1 MPGVCCFFYHSTALC
16 CRIPMGTEWNLKK
29 MLNRSYPVNLNATF
43 LLKSAYLH
51 RTHHHTLLMG
61 NLNATSPELHY
72 CLKYGCIRRWL
83 SLQLRP
89 TVAPPTLPAVLCRQP
104 WPVLQPEC
112 PVAVWR
118 GRPLTTHGPTHTK
131 RDTASTH
138 INAHSRTG
146 KRRR

>member
-1 MPGVCCFFYHSTALC
+1 MSLCITAKLGSTNRKVSTSKLKFNTKYPRLC
-16 CRIPMGTEWNLKK
+16 QGCAAFLSFDCAVLPNPDGNRMELKK

-112 PVAVWR
+112 PVAV
-118 GRPLTTHGPTHTK
+118 
-131 RDTASTH
+131 
-138 INAHSRTG
+138 
-146 KRRR
+146 